1 MSDSTN
7 AAAVRDTVTNLLLLY
22 VHALDRR
29 QWDLFDEVFF
39 DDALCGVGL
48 EAIAW
53 RTWRDTARKNFTN
66 HLDHT
71 HHQLSPTLIN
81 LQGTVAW
88 CETYCTAH
96 HRIRP
101 DAPTGG
107 RFSGTG
113 EPYDIIT
120 GIRYADRIEVRDG
133 VWRIA
138 LRQGMT
144 DWRHRRPASDANY
157 SEAAFRGQHGE
168 EPFTT
173 PVVARWRR
181 G

>member
-96 HRIRP
+96 HLYA
-101 DAPTGG
+101 DWKGQGPTDY
-107 RFSGTG
+107 SWH
-113 EPYDIIT
+113 
-120 GIRYADRIEVRDG
+120 IRYQDRLVKENGKWKFQHRLLV
-133 VWRIA
+133 
-138 LRQGMT
+138 L
-144 DWRHRRPASDANY
+144 DWTSLAPVKV
-157 SEAAFRGQHGE
+157 EPQH
-168 EPFTT
+168 
-173 PVVARWRR
+173 
-181 G
+181 